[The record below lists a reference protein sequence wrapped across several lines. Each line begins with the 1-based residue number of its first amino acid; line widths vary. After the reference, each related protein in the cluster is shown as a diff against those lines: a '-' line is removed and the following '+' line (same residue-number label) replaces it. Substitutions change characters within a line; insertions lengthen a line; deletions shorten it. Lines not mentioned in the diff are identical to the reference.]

1 MKRKNLFRQP
11 KFIELH
17 IIFLYD
23 FISLVILIYFFSIY
37 KKLQLPQILL
47 LPSVYSYNITYN
59 IML

>member
-1 MKRKNLFRQP
+1 MIP

-47 LPSVYSYNITYN
+47 LPSVYSYNITYD